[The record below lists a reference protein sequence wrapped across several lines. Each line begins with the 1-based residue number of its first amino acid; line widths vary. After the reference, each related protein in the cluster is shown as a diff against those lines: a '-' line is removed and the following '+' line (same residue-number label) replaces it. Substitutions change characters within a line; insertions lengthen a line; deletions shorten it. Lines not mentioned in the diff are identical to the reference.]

1 MGTASFKTF
10 GYVGPT
16 SNVRVSPDASAYM
29 QQMKAGYDEEEERK
43 KKKKMR
49 LPVATTPT
57 APIKFVQ
64 GLKKKERRF
73 IM

>member
-1 MGTASFKTF
+1 MGAAAFKTF

-16 SNVRVSPDASAYM
+16 SNVRVSPDAAVIM
-29 QQMKAGYDEEEERK
+29 QQMKAGYDEEEDKK
-43 KKKKMR
+43 KKKKMFLASTR
-49 LPVATTPT
+49 TTP
-57 APIKFVQ
+57 IKIVQ